1 MLEATAMALDSPAR
15 DLDELA
21 SVRLLHQMR
30 NLRRKMGP
38 TVLTL
43 ALVVFFVD
51 PDAWRHALTIVALG
65 AVMFAIMRGFREES
79 PRSVRITLWAS
90 ALAQL
95 VFTFELGGI
104 ASPTLPALVLYA
116 LVVNVVAPGRMGAV
130 MVLAVHIPAVWVF
143 AWIHH
148 TGMLPEVF
156 PTAWLGLYVLPG
168 TEGPG
173 PIVGAA
179 FTTALLATT
188 IVAGRTIRRALLDLA
203 RERLA
208 QAQVELEV
216 HAEATRTLTQLSA
229 EIAHELKNPLASI
242 KGLAALV
249 HRDLSGK
256 TAERMEVLRRE
267 VDRMQGILD
276 ELLNHSRPLVPLAPE
291 DVDLARVVDDVLALH
306 EATAAQ
312 HEVRLERVGVSA
324 LPLRCDP
331 RKVRQVLLNLV
342 QNALEASP
350 PRTTI
355 RVALTSNDD
364 LVRID
369 VDDEGEGLGALDPAR
384 VFDVGFTTKE
394 TGSGL
399 GLALARG
406 LVRQHGGEL
415 TLARRDPH
423 GCRASF
429 TLSRALETAIT
440 RTEATPSANDARDV
454 RESIERPT

>member
-1 MLEATAMALDSPAR
+1 MSLDSPVR

-21 SVRLLHQMR
+21 SLRLLHQLR
-30 NLRRKMGP
+30 SLRRQMAP
-38 TVLTL
+38 VMLSL
-43 ALVVFFVD
+43 ALVVVVVD
-51 PDAWRHALTIVALG
+51 PDAWRHALTLVALG
-65 AVMFAIMRGFREES
+65 TVMFAILHGRRTDT
-79 PRSVRITLWAS
+79 PRSVRTTLWAS
-90 ALAQL
+90 GLAQL
-95 VFTFELGGI
+95 AFVFELGGI
-104 ASPTLPALVLYA
+104 ASPTVPALVIFA
-116 LVVNVVAPGRMGAV
+116 LVVNVVAPARVGV
-130 MVLAVHIPAVWVF
+130 LMVLTVQIPAVWLF
-143 AWIHH
+143 AWVHH
-148 TGMLPEVF
+148 ARVLPEIF
-156 PTAWLGLYVLPG
+156 PSVWRGLFADPG
-168 TEGPG
+168 AAGPG
-173 PIVGAA
+173 PYVGAA
-179 FTTALLATT
+179 FLSAMLATT
-188 IVAGRTIRRALLDLA
+188 IVAGRAIRRALLDLA

-216 HAEATRTLTQLSA
+216 HAEATRTLTRLSA

-276 ELLNHSRPLVPLAPE
+276 ELLNHSRPLVPLEPE

-306 EATAAQ
+306 EATAARD
-312 HEVRLERVGVSA
+312 EVRLERVGVST

-342 QNALEASP
+342 QNALDASP

-355 RVALTSNDD
+355 GVALTSDHD

-429 TLSRALETAIT
+429 TLSRALP
-440 RTEATPSANDARDV
+440 RTEIARTEGGPSANRARDTNDAD
-454 RESIERPT
+454 EAIEGPT